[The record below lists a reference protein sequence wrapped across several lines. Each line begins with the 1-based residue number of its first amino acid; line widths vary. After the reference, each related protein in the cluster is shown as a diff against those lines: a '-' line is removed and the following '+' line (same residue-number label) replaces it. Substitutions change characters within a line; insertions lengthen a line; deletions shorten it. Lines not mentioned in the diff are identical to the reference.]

1 MTYRAFL
8 SASLVAV
15 VFGMPVS
22 ACGGDDDPKEPTSSP
37 PTSETPSGPS
47 GTTRPNSSSQL
58 PPAFVKCM
66 ADRGFDVKSSADIHS
81 APPDVLQTCFG
92 ALHEGGG

>member
-15 VFGMPVS
+15 VLGMALS
-22 ACGGDDDPKEPTSSP
+22 ACGDDEPKEPTSSP
-37 PTSETPSGPS
+37 PPSETPSGES
-47 GTTRPNSSSQL
+47 GATPPDSTARL

-66 ADRGFDVKSSADIHS
+66 ADRGFDVKSSDDIHS
-81 APPDVLQTCFG
+81 APPEVLQTCFG